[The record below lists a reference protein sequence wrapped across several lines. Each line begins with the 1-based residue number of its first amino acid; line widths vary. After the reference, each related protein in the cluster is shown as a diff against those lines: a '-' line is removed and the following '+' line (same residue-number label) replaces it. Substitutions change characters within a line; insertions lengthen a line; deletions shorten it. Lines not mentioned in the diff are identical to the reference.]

1 MKKLVS
7 VILALSLSSSVAV
20 CAFANGNVDP
30 DALTSSSKEHNI
42 KEQTNKKLYIENID
56 VNDNSSSSE
65 KENSQ
70 NDAEKQSYEFYKKLF
85 QVRFYEKKLDALDNL
100 YFGAVELYDKLLN
113 KKQND
118 KANEILNILDELDKK
133 YDEFSE
139 QYTNT
144 LKEYKDTYK
153 NEPDEKVYASFKK
166 QFTNEITEEINHVN
180 QLINDKKQKLD
191 SMPSDTTDDIKNSI
205 GDEIK
210 RLSNKLEDLNMELE
224 FCSTDNISI
233 SNKVISDYTKFYEE
247 LVHKEADSKENE
259 TKGNNTKENN
269 EQKSEPEELKELRTK
284 VEKYRVLYENE
295 YKRYSSLSQKD
306 PSRAEFSKSLLESY
320 KQSYENLSIKCSDL
334 NQALSN
340 IDFLNRLYEQKME
353 EYNNQTDPEAAKTIL
368 EAANSL
374 KAQADELKKDYDN
387 YIDKTKKLDE
397 IVDIISDA
405 TEKLIKYQN
414 AKDAFLQLGS
424 KSDYDVANKLYK
436 EQKQIFD
443 AAMKEYKEIMGI
455 DDTKKDQTT
464 TKPSSTSTSK
474 EIERIKA
481 QREKHKKTVDI
492 IKKAA
497 IITSIVAVSAAVITG
512 IVIYAKKHI
521 QNPFNK
527 KESMEISSTKNKD
540 GVIIDRVLFSKNDN
554 NHKSKKGLRKGVE
567 ITSANKDDT
576 LGFAICSLKE
586 TKLAST
592 ANKAQT
598 SESAFSNVKKTI
610 VQGEKFEHTKE
621 RLHMLQDQLDNINA
635 QNKYLDSLIDEQC
648 EDLL

>member
-30 DALTSSSKEHNI
+30 DALASSSKEHNI
-42 KEQTNKKLYIENID
+42 KEQTNKKLYIEDID
-56 VNDNSSSSE
+56 INDNSSSSE

-70 NDAEKQSYEFYKKLF
+70 NDAEKQSYDFYKKLF

-113 KKQND
+113 KKQDD

-153 NEPDEKVYASFKK
+153 NEPDEKVYVSFKE
-166 QFTNEITEEINHVN
+166 QFTNEITEEMNHVN

-191 SMPSDTTDDIKNSI
+191 AIPSDTTDDIKNSI
-205 GDEIK
+205 ADEIK
-210 RLSNKLEDLNMELE
+210 RLSNKLEDLNMQLE

-247 LVHKEADSKENE
+247 LVHKEADSKQNE
-259 TKGNNTKENN
+259 TKDNNTKENN

-284 VEKYRVLYENE
+284 VEKYRLLYENE

-353 EYNNQTDPEAAKTIL
+353 EYNNQTDPEVAKTIL

-374 KAQADELKKDYDN
+374 KSQADELKKDYDN

-405 TEKLIKYQN
+405 TEKLVKYQN

-464 TKPSSTSTSK
+464 TKPSNTSTSK

-481 QREKHKKTVDI
+481 QKEKHKKTVDI

-497 IITSIVAVSAAVITG
+497 IITSIVAVSAAAITG

-540 GVIIDRVLFSKNDN
+540 GVIIDRVLFSKDDN
-554 NHKSKKGLRKGVE
+554 NDKSKKGLRKGVE
-567 ITSANKDDT
+567 ITSANKNDT

-592 ANKAQT
+592 SNKAQT
-598 SESAFSNVKKTI
+598 SESAFSNIKKTI

-621 RLHMLQDQLDNINA
+621 RLHILQDQLDNINA
-635 QNKYLDSLIDEQC
+635 QKKYLDSLIDEQC